1 MTEIKDTAKI
11 GNDFYIIETL
21 KDGKVYFNISKQ
33 LFSKTEKL
41 KSITIPLS
49 SIDLEK
55 LHKKL
60 IGLFFKGLQKTE
72 DPYKAAEF
80 VENRAKEEYKGLK
93 SEDVLFQEFK
103 NEKLNKICENEKTL
117 KNIIAFLVLKG
128 TKFYKCIRDHSMRDE
143 EVDEIIETIYKFTE
157 SSKNAIKNIVGDIKS
172 IHFSIDDKLILY
184 FNETPYTIIIISK
197 FLRLGPQI
205 KEGEKL
211 KNMILEILP
220 K

>member
-1 MTEIKDTAKI
+1 
-11 GNDFYIIETL
+11 
-21 KDGKVYFNISKQ
+21 
-33 LFSKTEKL
+33 
-41 KSITIPLS
+41 
-49 SIDLEK
+49 EK
-55 LHKKL
+55 LHKEL
-60 IGLFFKGLQKTE
+60 IGFFFKGIQKTE

-80 VENRAKEEYKGLK
+80 VENKAKEEYKGLK

-103 NEKLNKICENEKTL
+103 SEKLNKICKDEKTF

-128 TKFYKCIRDHSMRDE
+128 TKFYKCIRDYSMRDE

-211 KNMILEILP
+211 KNIILEVLP